1 VRSPAPSRRVL
12 RPQRRQDGRIS
23 TSTAATPSP
32 FSDAAAVEDV
42 SSSSVAM
49 EVETAE
55 TEVAAASSPAD
66 KCSSSSS
73 SSSDSSTGGNIASS
87 DGSISMAVDKA
98 DASVTGITSTAK
110 EEVQEQDPAGTTSS
124 AAAAAPSRETI
135 EEVSVPSV
143 STGDD
148 LQAEKALSEEV
159 RGDNRLADES
169 TTDVQTSI
177 AGDTEIVTEV
187 RALNDSE
194 SEKDKEK
201 EEVKGGN
208 LALSA
213 VPKDEEASAVKEE
226 AETLKVEGGEEGEGI
241 VELLPVK
248 SESAVKL
255 ELPLVPTVS
264 SSSAL
269 ASKAVPALD
278 AKPKESVAIAVVPPL
293 APETLSRA
301 PDSLSAIHSLR
312 GFMDVGNASLFH
324 PSEPWVLATAALL
337 AKRKVSKG

>member
-1 VRSPAPSRRVL
+1 VRSPAASRRVL

-23 TSTAATPSP
+23 SSAAATPSP
-32 FSDAAAVEDV
+32 SSDAAAVRDV

-55 TEVAAASSPAD
+55 TEFAAASSPAG
-66 KCSSSSS
+66 KSSSSS
-73 SSSDSSTGGNIASS
+73 SSSDTSAGGNIASS
-87 DGSISMAVDKA
+87 DDSISMAVDKA

-110 EEVQEQDPAGTTSS
+110 EGEQEQDPAGATSS
-124 AAAAAPSRETI
+124 AAAPSKETI
-135 EEVSVPSV
+135 EKGSVPSV
-143 STGDD
+143 STGDE

-159 RGDNRLADES
+159 RGDDSIADES
-169 TTDVQTSI
+169 ATYVQTSV

-187 RALNDSE
+187 RALNDAE

-201 EEVKGGN
+201 EEVEGGN

-226 AETLKVEGGEEGEGI
+226 TETLKVEGGEEGEGI
-241 VELLPVK
+241 VDLLPVK
-248 SESAVKL
+248 SEAAVKL

-293 APETLSRA
+293 APEALSRA

-337 AKRKVSKG
+337 AKRKLSKG